1 MFLWGIF
8 CHVNEQNLRNWKSDK
23 NISCY
28 SSTNFPLEALDSHI
42 QRDNANSITTMCS
55 LVEIIIAR
63 LGNNTTFTASSQLLW
78 MCFEIDNLEKPTA
91 LSTGRHRLS
100 KKCNTPRI
108 TYLIA
113 LTSVT
118 VHIQSTYL
126 LKHRGLSGD
135 TAYSVAAMLEVFCYW
150 QQKTKKTKHGS
161 ILLMIHW
168 WFCQKSVTVSLV
180 GLPPF
185 WLKFELPFHCRKNW
199 IFDL

>member
-78 MCFEIDNLEKPTA
+78 MLFWNRQFGETYSAFNRKTQIVKKVQHTTHHLSDRIDFSHSSHPINL
-91 LSTGRHRLS
+91 
-100 KKCNTPRI
+100 
-108 TYLIA
+108 
-113 LTSVT
+113 
-118 VHIQSTYL
+118 
-126 LKHRGLSGD
+126 
-135 TAYSVAAMLEVFCYW
+135 F
-150 QQKTKKTKHGS
+150 TKA
-161 ILLMIHW
+161 
-168 WFCQKSVTVSLV
+168 
-180 GLPPF
+180 
-185 WLKFELPFHCRKNW
+185 
-199 IFDL
+199 